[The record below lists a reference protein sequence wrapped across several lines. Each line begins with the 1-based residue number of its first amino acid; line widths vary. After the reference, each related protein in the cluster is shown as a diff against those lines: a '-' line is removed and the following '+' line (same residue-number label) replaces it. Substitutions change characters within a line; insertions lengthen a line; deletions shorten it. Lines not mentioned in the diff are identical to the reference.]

1 MNKYMMFLGYVAGII
16 MIVFS
21 MMCTYMLFESF
32 VTGTWFGKALGLV
45 GISIDIGKLV
55 CASVFIY
62 MLSKGNH
69 GMAVI
74 SLLFYLGCF
83 SISMIASQ
91 SLDLNK
97 ANVIKQESIL
107 ASDIYKLN
115 LDSYETNKKEIAR
128 ISSEL
133 SNLKSNKNIEIEKS
147 LTELKEKRAY
157 AKSKNWITTPSGS
170 PRDGVDVWDKRINT
184 RRAEQEAE
192 IDSRINSLETQ
203 LGTYRNL
210 KESAKTDLS
219 NIGDSKILATEG
231 MLAFASWVHSMGIGE
246 SPENIL
252 GTFYLLK
259 NVFAELLGT
268 FLVMISTTGINI
280 NIGLGGISG
289 IIGAF
294 AKITKKVSDIKNLKK
309 EKELRPKTDNLSL
322 NEKPKKNIKQ
332 VRVKKDVLGNIIEKI
347 RPKTDTIRPKET
359 IVSLKDES
367 LSLKEP
373 QQNGVMTSNLS
384 LSEKSL
390 RPKTNNL
397 RLKKINTNLLSE
409 SLQKFH
415 YTYKDIIKL
424 YLEEAENSKSKNGEI
439 AGITKISKKIGI
451 TESKGKSIY
460 GFLKTI
466 QVIEA
471 ENRKSYI
478 RMSEKDYK
486 KLLEL

>member
-32 VTGTWFGKALGLV
+32 VSGSWFGKALGLV

-62 MLSKGNH
+62 MLSKGNN

-133 SNLKSNKNIEIEKS
+133 STLKNNKDTEIEKS
-147 LTELKEKRAY
+147 LTELKEKRDY

-170 PRDGVDVWDKRINT
+170 PRDGVDVWDKRIST
-184 RRAEQEAE
+184 RQAEKEAE
-192 IDSRINSLETQ
+192 IDSRINNLETQ

-280 NIGLGGISG
+280 NIGLGGITG

-309 EKELRPKTDNLSL
+309 EKELRPKTDTLSL
-322 NEKPKKNIKQ
+322 NEKSKQ
-332 VRVKKDVLGNIIEKI
+332 IRVKKDVIGNIISKI
-347 RPKTDTIRPKET
+347 RPKQEPLRPKET
-359 IVSLKDES
+359 IVSLKA
-367 LSLKEP
+367 P
-373 QQNGVMTSNLS
+373 QSNGVMTSNLS
-384 LSEKSL
+384 LKKETP
-390 RPKTNNL
+390 RPKESSL
-397 RLKKINTNLLSE
+397 RLKKISTNLVNQNKEFIYENKEFIIAYLKAAQNPSN
-409 SLQKFH
+409 LG
-415 YTYKDIIKL
+415 KDGQIP
-424 YLEEAENSKSKNGEI
+424 
-439 AGITKISKKIGI
+439 GITKISKQIGV
-451 TESKGKSIY
+451 TESKAKSIY
-460 GFLKTI
+460 AFLKTLKI
-466 QVIEA
+466 IESKQ
-471 ENRKSYI
+471 RKSYI
-478 RMSEKDYK
+478 KMRKKDYK
-486 KLLEL
+486 KLLNLGDDENE

>member
-1 MNKYMMFLGYVAGII
+1 MNKYMMFLGYLAGII

-32 VTGTWFGKALGLV
+32 VSGSWFGKALGLV

-133 SNLKSNKNIEIEKS
+133 STLKNNKDTEIEKS
-147 LTELKEKRAY
+147 LTELKEKRDY

-170 PRDGVDVWDKRINT
+170 PRDGVDVWDKRIST
-184 RRAEQEAE
+184 KKADKEAE
-192 IDSRINSLETQ
+192 IDSRINNLETQ

-280 NIGLGGISG
+280 NIGLGGITG

-309 EKELRPKTDNLSL
+309 EKELRPKTDTLSL
-322 NEKPKKNIKQ
+322 NEKLKKNIKQ

-347 RPKTDTIRPKET
+347 RPKTDTLRPKEK
-359 IVSLKDES
+359 I

-373 QQNGVMTSNLS
+373 QQDEVIKCNLS

-390 RPKTNNL
+390 RPKEKTL

-478 RMSEKDYK
+478 KMSKKDYK